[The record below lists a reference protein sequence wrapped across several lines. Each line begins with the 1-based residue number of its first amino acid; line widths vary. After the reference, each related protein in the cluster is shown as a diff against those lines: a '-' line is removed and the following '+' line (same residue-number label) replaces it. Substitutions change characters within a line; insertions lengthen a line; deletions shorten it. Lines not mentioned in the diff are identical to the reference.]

1 MRAPTNLSQIG
12 RTSALI
18 VTLCVSAPA
27 NTDVGEGD
35 LLGHHEHGIAAPD
48 EHPARG
54 SGLLEHAGA
63 GDGHDHGDRS
73 VHGSDHQDRP
83 PTDSAQRRP
92 YEPPASQAH
101 SHEEPDDGFWH
112 RLQDWLIELL
122 GGEHPHG
129 DEHDHDGDAQA
140 LLASTRY
147 DDTLE
152 LFLKRPPLV
161 ADQPAELLV
170 HLTRLADFSPVADG
184 EVVVDLTRATEAPR
198 DERAPDAGSSRSA
211 ARAEYPARPGI
222 YRLRLTPSNAG
233 RQQLRIRWVDGET
246 TAEFVLDVDV
256 AGVGESAERPASN
269 MASHHAQHDHR
280 GSNDHAQH
288 EHEHDELQAPPADTV
303 QLTKAQQWRSDF
315 ATTVVER
322 RVLRGSVPATASL
335 RPSADGESHVTT
347 PIDGHLR
354 PAAGGFPYTGMVVEP
369 GQILAYLVPR
379 LGGEADVAGLELAV
393 TRAETALDLAR
404 RERERLDALWEDR
417 SIPLREVLQA
427 RGDEAVAS
435 AELDT
440 ARRRLAQVQRTEE
453 GEGAGV
459 PIRAP
464 IGGVVARVEVAPGA
478 FVEEGARLFHL
489 VDPDHLWLDARIA
502 EADLGRIR
510 TPDGAWFQ
518 VPGGDGNGGP
528 IFELTSQA
536 GARLVAFGTM
546 VDPQSRTVPVIFAF
560 PRPAGPAGARL
571 RVGQSVTARIY
582 TGEQA
587 ETLTVPAGALI
598 NDAGADVVYVQT
610 GGESFERRLVQTG
623 LRDGDLVGVHDGIE
637 AYERVVSRG
646 AYLVHLAAGATAE
659 PGHYGHAH

>member
-1 MRAPTNLSQIG
+1 VQAPRHLSRLG
-12 RTSALI
+12 PVSALMLA
-18 VTLCVSAPA
+18 LCVPGPA
-27 NTDVGEGD
+27 NTDTAD
-35 LLGHHEHGIAAPD
+35 SDPSKPSGHPSATPGA
-48 EHPARG
+48 HP
-54 SGLLEHAGA
+54 EHASDDRQEA
-63 GDGHDHGDRS
+63 AADNGHDQGD
-73 VHGSDHQDRP
+73 HADHDHQDRQ
-83 PTDSAQRRP
+83 PTASEPSGQH
-92 YEPPASQAH
+92 EPPAEQPRTDAP
-101 SHEEPDDGFWH
+101 PDDGFWH

-129 DEHDHDGDAQA
+129 DGHDGDAPA
-140 LLASTRY
+140 LLATTRY

-152 LFLKRPPLV
+152 LFLKRSSLV
-161 ADQPAELLV
+161 VDEPAALIV

-184 EVVVDLTRATEAPR
+184 EVLVSLTDAAEGPR
-198 DERAPDAGSSRSA
+198 TGSASDAGPPRAA
-211 ARAEYPARPGI
+211 ARAGYPARPGI
-222 YRLRLTPSNAG
+222 YRLQLTPSTAG
-233 RQQLRIRWVDGET
+233 RQQLRVLWTSGET
-246 TAEFVLDVDV
+246 TAAFVLDVDV
-256 AGVGESAERPASN
+256 AGAAESAGQTAGR
-269 MASHHAQHDHR
+269 HAGHAKEDHP
-280 GSNDHAQH
+280 GAHGHAQH
-288 EHEHDELQAPPADTV
+288 EHGAHDERDENQGPPADTV
-303 QLTKAQQWRSDF
+303 QLTKPQQWRSDF

-322 RVLRGSVPATASL
+322 RKLRGSVPATASL

-354 PAAGGFPYTGMVVEP
+354 PAAGGFPYTGMIVEP

-393 TRAETALDLAR
+393 TRAETVLDLAR

-478 FVEEGARLFHL
+478 FVAEGERLFHL
-489 VDPDHLWLDARIA
+489 VDPNHLWLDARIA

-510 TPDGAWFQ
+510 APAGAWFQ
-518 VPGGDGNGGP
+518 VPGEDGNGGP
-528 IFELTSQA
+528 IFELTPES

-560 PRPAGPAGARL
+560 PRPAGTAGARL

-582 TGEQA
+582 TGEEA
-587 ETLTVPAGALI
+587 ETLTVPAGALV
-598 NDAGADVVYVQT
+598 NDAGAEVVYVQT

-623 LRDGDLVGVHDGIE
+623 LRDGDLVGVHGGVE
-637 AYERVVSRG
+637 AGDRVVSRG

-659 PGHYGHAH
+659 PGRHAHAH